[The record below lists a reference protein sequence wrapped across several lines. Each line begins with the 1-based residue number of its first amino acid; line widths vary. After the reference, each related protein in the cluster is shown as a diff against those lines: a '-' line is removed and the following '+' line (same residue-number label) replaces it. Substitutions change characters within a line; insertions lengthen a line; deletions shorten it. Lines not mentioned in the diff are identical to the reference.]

1 MRHILGMVMML
12 TGAAALPAAAT
23 VNGMASF
30 PVQESG
36 GLPDGLSPDFPLI
49 LVQSTEGRAPERTDR
64 PDPYAPVAPPGTPK
78 DAVGVSPAATAALVA
93 MLADGTKQCAR
104 LKDPALNLD
113 CLSYEYWLAAQ
124 NLSWKSGY
132 GSARVALLRA
142 ADQLHSLAREN
153 ADPSRPDVRVTL
165 GGKPSQRKLTPVRMT
180 PQVAAKAAAIVEE
193 TKLVLLRSSEGS
205 EQRRTAYVQV
215 AAIVGSTK
223 VLLRSS

>member
-12 TGAAALPAAAT
+12 TGAASLPAAAT

-30 PVQESG
+30 PVPEGQ
-36 GLPDGLSPDFPLI
+36 GLPLAPDLPLI
-49 LVQSTEGRAPERTDR
+49 FVQSTEGQAPERTDR
-64 PDPYAPVAPPGTPK
+64 PDPYAAPVPPGTPK
-78 DAVGVSPAATAALVA
+78 DAVGVTPAATAALVA
-93 MLADGTKQCAR
+93 MLADGTKQCQR
-104 LKDPALNLD
+104 LKDPTLNLD

-142 ADQLHSLAREN
+142 ADQLHALAQDN
-153 ADPSRPDVRVTL
+153 AAPGMPPVRATL
-165 GGKPSQRKLTPVRMT
+165 GGKPTQRKLTHVKMT